1 MVLRRDTAG
10 AGNGGRRRIARAL
23 DRAGHITQQPPVW
36 AGIAAV
42 LAATPGRRGRQAALR
57 GAVCYGTTAVIANM
71 VVKPIV
77 RRDRPP
83 EAGRGR
89 IGPIT
94 SSFPSGH
101 AATDVAFVF
110 GVAQELPV
118 LFVPLAAMAAAA
130 HWSLVR
136 TRGHYASDV
145 FFGGVLGIGVVLAVR
160 HFWPS
165 DRSPTPSGS
174 SASPARQATPPP
186 MPAEGDGS
194 SLRFR
199 PTPSG
204 PGDARSGGAAGRR

>member
-1 MVLRRDTAG
+1 MVS
-10 AGNGGRRRIARAL
+10 IL
-23 DRAGHITQQPPVW
+23 DRAGRISQQPPVW
-36 AGIAAV
+36 AAITAA
-42 LAATPGRRGRQAALR
+42 LAVVPRARSRRAALR
-57 GAVCYGTTAVIANM
+57 GAVCYGVTAVIANL

-77 RRDRPP
+77 GRDRPP

-118 LFVPLAAMAAAA
+118 LFLPLGAMALAA

-145 FFGGVLGIGVVLAVR
+145 LFGGLVGIGVVLAIRKV
-160 HFWPS
+160 WPS
-165 DRSPTPSGS
+165 RGS
-174 SASPARQATPPP
+174 SKTSGAHPAGLP
-186 MPAEGDGS
+186 
-194 SLRFR
+194 
-199 PTPSG
+199 
-204 PGDARSGGAAGRR
+204 